1 MSRVEKP
8 VRQSLHGRSKYCRPM
23 TRDRGWLAGFLP
35 ETSVIR
41 QAIYGTGFASWTGQ
55 VSVANLP
62 SITKPSLFPEEHL

>member
-1 MSRVEKP
+1 MSRVENS
-8 VRQSLHGRSKYCRPM
+8 VRQSLHGSSKYCRPM
-23 TRDRGWLAGFLP
+23 PLDEPWLARFLP

-62 SITKPSLFPEEHL
+62 SITKPLLFPEEYL